1 MTLLGGIRMVCV
13 KVKLTL
19 SYKILWDLAA
29 VSLLFQLQLSL
40 QVVLFG
46 RR

>member
-1 MTLLGGIRMVCV
+1 MTLLGGITMVCV

-46 RR
+46 W